1 MLRSIIPQSLY
12 QIACQLI
19 VFFVA
24 PQLTDISDKQ
34 LSGFMFNMF
43 IFTQIFNLVNVS
55 SVTSVF
61 PLAYMRKMRIVDICV
76 LLMAGVQVIIMFLLS
91 DVFKIEKITG
101 DMWAISTCLGFGSC
115 IVHAIVTAA
124 WVWIKE

>member
-1 MLRSIIPQSLY
+1 
-12 QIACQLI
+12 
-19 VFFVA
+19 
-24 PQLTDISDKQ
+24 
-34 LSGFMFNMF
+34 
-43 IFTQIFNLVNVS
+43 
-55 SVTSVF
+55 
-61 PLAYMRKMRIVDICV
+61 
-76 LLMAGVQVIIMFLLS
+76 LLS